1 MCGAAYV
8 RSRLCAESL
17 MRRAAYGTEPALCVE
32 PLSRCVLKVCGAWD
46 AYVWG
51 PLYAGPLI
59 ASH

>member
-1 MCGAAYV
+1 MRWAAYAL
-8 RSRLCAESL
+8 SRVC
-17 MRRAAYGTEPALCVE
+17 TEPALCVE
-32 PLSRCVLKVCGAWD
+32 PLSRCVLKVCGASD